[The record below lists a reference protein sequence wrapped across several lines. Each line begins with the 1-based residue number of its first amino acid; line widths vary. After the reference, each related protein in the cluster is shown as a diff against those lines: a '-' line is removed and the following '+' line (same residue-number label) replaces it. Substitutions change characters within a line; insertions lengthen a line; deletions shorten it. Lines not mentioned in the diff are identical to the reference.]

1 MYANGESVQKLSVSF
16 NLDQMVEGIENKEP
30 SSPRINDGEFLEEE
44 CKFLPPPKT
53 VGNPRL
59 FQIKNGR
66 ATEFSNF
73 EQLEYTL
80 RSKNKDPEVQKTHQ
94 EIRLNNEDSISH
106 LYLEQEKGFNP
117 SHPRTL
123 LSEKKAVIPQA
134 LEMVNQTVSIAAEPE
149 KHRYFRKNIFE
160 FRLPSGEQVQSLYHA
175 IGMRDSLHQRNRK
188 EADKLAVKSREI
200 STE

>member
-1 MYANGESVQKLSVSF
+1 M
-16 NLDQMVEGIENKEP
+16 
-30 SSPRINDGEFLEEE
+30 
-44 CKFLPPPKT
+44 
-53 VGNPRL
+53 
-59 FQIKNGR
+59 
-66 ATEFSNF
+66 
-73 EQLEYTL
+73 
-80 RSKNKDPEVQKTHQ
+80 QKTHQ

-188 EADKLAVKSREI
+188 EADKLAVKSREM